1 MEGSVAD
8 RTGSLFPRVPVL
20 EGSLVRLEPLGA
32 EHRSDLAEAAEEDR
46 STYNFTWVPRA
57 EEVSGYI
64 RTQIERARSAEL
76 VPFAQVRVE
85 DGRAVGCTALC
96 SPRPWP
102 DRHQIGAV
110 EIGYTW
116 LAASAQR
123 RGINVEAK
131 LLLMSHVF
139 ERWNV
144 ARVDIKTDARN
155 DRSRQAIAGLGA
167 QFEGVLR
174 SWSQSWA
181 PGEAGRFRDS
191 AMYSVVAAEWP
202 SCERH
207 LRARLLRAAR
217 STQGAGGTGT

>member
-1 MEGSVAD
+1 MPDSA
-8 RTGSLFPRVPVL
+8 GSLFPHVPAL
-20 EGSLVRLEPLGA
+20 QGSLVRLEHLTAVHGP
-32 EHRSDLAEAAEEDR
+32 DLAEAAEEDR
-46 STYNFTWVPRA
+46 STYGFTWVPRA
-57 EEVSGYI
+57 GEVDAYI
-64 RTQIERARSAEL
+64 GAQTQRARTGEL
-76 VPFAQVRVE
+76 VPFAQVRRE

-96 SPRPWP
+96 APRPWP
-102 DRHQIGAV
+102 DQHRIGAV

-131 LLLMSHVF
+131 LLLMTHAF
-139 ERWNV
+139 EQWNV

-155 DRSRQAIAGLGA
+155 ERSRQAIAGLGA

-181 PGEAGRFRDS
+181 PGEEGRFRDS

-202 SCERH
+202 ACAQR
-207 LRARLLRAAR
+207 LRARLHRPLP
-217 STQGAGGTGT
+217 GT